1 MATNGDGANTAHA
14 LAGVLGSTDAGRL
27 VLEVDE
33 DWLPWTIRETCPRT
47 VVLTNLLAGE
57 LNYNVNA
64 GGYAA
69 GPTNPFGTPTLSN
82 KHYSLYAT
90 YTTGALAVAHMTASR
105 G

>member
-1 MATNGDGANTAHA
+1 MGYI
-14 LAGVLGSTDAGRL
+14 GSSVSD
-27 VLEVDE
+27 
-33 DWLPWTIRETCPRT
+33 
-47 VVLTNLLAGE
+47 LTQLRYDPSAGE

-90 YTTGALAVAHMTASR
+90 YTTSAKAIAHMTASR